1 MDSGHGSTVHLH
13 AAVEK
18 AASLPQ
24 VRFSP
29 TAARAFSILS
39 AVDHITSEGEKKKK
53 GRCTCVMYVL
63 GLILR
68 GGCLRGGGLRV
79 AGCGLRVARSVDM
92 PRTHTHTDG
101 SSLKER

>member
-1 MDSGHGSTVHLH
+1 MDSGRGSTVHLH
-13 AAVEK
+13 AAMEK

-39 AVDHITSEGEKKKK
+39 AVDHITSEGEKKKE

-79 AGCGLRVARSVDM
+79 ARSVDM
-92 PRTHTHTDG
+92 PRIHTHTDG
-101 SSLKER
+101 ISLKER

>member
-39 AVDHITSEGEKKKK
+39 AVDHITSEGEKKKE
-53 GRCTCVMYVL
+53 RPLY
-63 GLILR
+63 LR
-68 GGCLRGGGLRV
+68 HVRTGVDIARGMLEGWRV
-79 AGCGLRVARSVDM
+79 AGCGLLGVWTCRE
-92 PRTHTHTDG
+92 HTRIQTG
-101 SSLKER
+101 IP